1 MERYERTKINE
12 GELRVESSI
21 SSLEES
27 EGSFFFLIPKI
38 ESPNE
43 ITKHCLDVSTHFF
56 EILGGV
62 LIEDHWSVGS
72 EVSSLKGYTWDTAG
86 F

>member
-21 SSLEES
+21 SSEES

-43 ITKHCLDVSTHFF
+43 ITKTLLRCLYAFF

-62 LIEDHWSVGS
+62 LIDDHWSVGS
-72 EVSSLKGYTWDTAG
+72 EVSSLKGYTWDTAR